1 MRIYKTYESF
11 VSNIL
16 EQEET
21 IQKLNDRQQQAE
33 RQKVSSQQGKLAVKL
48 AKSIGDEESVE
59 KLTQSISN
67 NSYAE
72 AEQYLLQYQIDAE
85 TVKKASI
92 SDEDSPDRK
101 QAEQKIKDVIQ
112 NATEQ
117 RKEQEMEEK
126 TKQTLNVLSSDQED
140 GDG

>member
-101 QAEQKIKDVIQ
+101 QAEQKIKDAIQ